1 MSCCSRACVY
11 SIGVQQSE
19 SQQYYVKDTM
29 FDPDVSAQHS
39 VHGGARRWRC
49 AVGRCRLL
57 AVYS

>member
-1 MSCCSRACVY
+1 
-11 SIGVQQSE
+11 
-19 SQQYYVKDTM
+19 M

-57 AVYS
+57 